1 MSNMPLKRLILTLQV
16 ATAVL
21 SMTYGVMF
29 TMLDDYRDEY
39 GISESGLGLVLAI
52 GFFAAFIGQITLAPL
67 ADRGQAKRMMIMGFA
82 LVVVGCLTMAF
93 GTTLIVLLAGRL
105 IMGIG
110 SGMTLPALRKIVIV
124 SDPENLG
131 GNMGRL
137 LSVDIAGFAIGPM
150 LSAVLIGPF
159 GLASPFLVISAAVV
173 AITVALSRVS
183 VPETADED
191 QPSERFAFD
200 LLRIPAV
207 AGGVLIGVALFIMI
221 GTFDSLWA
229 IMMEDLDAADG
240 IANMG
245 VSLFAIPMALLGP
258 YGGRL
263 AQRKG
268 PYRVGAIGM
277 TVGAVCMTFYGFLP
291 TPALMLAVFF
301 VHIMNDGFTVTSAG
315 VAVGMAA
322 PAERQAGAQGL
333 LGGIQTLVGG
343 MAASLAG
350 WSYDHLG
357 RGPTFTITAAVMLAC
372 TASGLVLAGD
382 KRWAVAPTTNEV
394 GTTAH

>member
-1 MSNMPLKRLILTLQV
+1 MPIRRLLLTLQV
-16 ATAVL
+16 ATAIM

-29 TMLDDYRDEY
+29 TMFDDYRDEY

-52 GFFAAFIGQITLAPL
+52 GFFAAFVGQITLAPL
-67 ADRGQAKRMMIMGFA
+67 ADRGHAKRMMIIGFA
-82 LVVVGCLTMAF
+82 LVVAGSLVMAF
-93 GTTLIVLLAGRL
+93 GTTLIALLVGRL
-105 IMGIG
+105 VMGVG
-110 SGMTLPALRKIVIV
+110 GGMSLPALRKIVIV
-124 SDPENLG
+124 SDPDNLG

-137 LSVDIAGFAIGPM
+137 LSVDIAGFALGPM

-183 VPETADED
+183 VPETAHED
-191 QPSERFAFD
+191 QPPERFAFD

-207 AGGVLIGVALFIMI
+207 AGAVLIGVALFVMI

-229 IMMEDLDAADG
+229 LMMEDLEAADW

-277 TVGAVCMTFYGFLP
+277 TVGAACMTLYGFLP
-291 TPALMLAVFF
+291 TPALMLVVFF
-301 VHIMNDGFTVTSAG
+301 VHIMNDGFTVTSAS
-315 VAVGMAA
+315 VAVGLAA

-357 RGPTFTITAAVMLAC
+357 RGPTFTIAAACILAC
-372 TASGLVLAGD
+372 TATGLVLAGD
-382 KRWAVAPTTNEV
+382 KRWSIAPITTDESV
-394 GTTAH
+394 GAH

>member
-1 MSNMPLKRLILTLQV
+1 MNVKRLIVTLQV
-16 ATAVL
+16 ATAIM

-67 ADRGQAKRMMIMGFA
+67 ADRGHAKRMMIIGFA
-82 LVVVGCLTMAF
+82 LVVAGSLVMAF
-93 GTTLIVLLAGRL
+93 GTTLIALLVGRL
-105 IMGIG
+105 VMGVG
-110 SGMTLPALRKIVIV
+110 GGMSLPALRKIVIV
-124 SDPENLG
+124 SDPDNLG

-137 LSVDIAGFAIGPM
+137 LSVDIAGFALGPM

-183 VPETADED
+183 VPETAHED

-207 AGGVLIGVALFIMI
+207 AGAVLIGVALFVMI

-229 IMMEDLDAADG
+229 LMMEDLEAADW

-277 TVGAVCMTFYGFLP
+277 TVGAVCMTLYGILP
-291 TPALMLAVFF
+291 TPALMLVVFF

-315 VAVGMAA
+315 VAVGLAA

-357 RGPTFTITAAVMLAC
+357 RGPTFTIAAACILAC
-372 TASGLVLAGD
+372 TATGLVLAGD
-382 KRWAVAPTTNEV
+382 KRGSIAPITTDVSV
-394 GTTAH
+394 GAH

>member
-1 MSNMPLKRLILTLQV
+1 MNVKRLVLTLQV
-16 ATAVL
+16 ATAIM

-67 ADRGQAKRMMIMGFA
+67 ADRGHAKRMMIMGFA
-82 LVVVGCLTMAF
+82 LVVVGCLVMAF
-93 GTTLIVLLAGRL
+93 GTTLIALLSGRL
-105 IMGIG
+105 IMGVG
-110 SGMTLPALRKIVIV
+110 SGMSLPALRKIVIV
-124 SDPENLG
+124 SDPDNLG

-137 LSVDIAGFAIGPM
+137 LSVDIAGFALGPM

-183 VPETADED
+183 VPETAHED
-191 QPSERFAFD
+191 RPTERFAFD

-207 AGGVLIGVALFIMI
+207 SGGVLIGVALFIMI

-229 IMMEDLDAADG
+229 IMMEDLDAADW

-277 TVGAVCMTFYGFLP
+277 TVGAVCMTLYGFLP
-291 TPALMLAVFF
+291 TPALMLFVFF

-333 LGGIQTLVGG
+333 LGGVQTLMGG
-343 MAASLAG
+343 LAASLAG

-357 RGPTFTITAAVMLAC
+357 RGPTFVITAAIMVAC

-382 KRWAVAPTTNEV
+382 KRWAVAPATNEV
-394 GTTAH
+394 GTAVH

>member
-1 MSNMPLKRLILTLQV
+1 
-16 ATAVL
+16 
-21 SMTYGVMF
+21 
-29 TMLDDYRDEY
+29 
-39 GISESGLGLVLAI
+39 
-52 GFFAAFIGQITLAPL
+52 
-67 ADRGQAKRMMIMGFA
+67 
-82 LVVVGCLTMAF
+82 
-93 GTTLIVLLAGRL
+93 
-105 IMGIG
+105 
-110 SGMTLPALRKIVIV
+110 
-124 SDPENLG
+124 
-131 GNMGRL
+131 
-137 LSVDIAGFAIGPM
+137 M

-173 AITVALSRVS
+173 GITVALSRVS
-183 VPETADED
+183 VPETAHDD
-191 QPSERFAFD
+191 RPSERFAFD

-207 AGGVLIGVALFIMI
+207 SGGVLIGVALFIMI

-229 IMMEDLDAADG
+229 IMMEDLDAADW

-277 TVGAVCMTFYGFLP
+277 TVGAVCMTLYGFLP
-291 TPALMLAVFF
+291 TPALMLVVFF

-322 PAERQAGAQGL
+322 PPERQAGAQGL
-333 LGGIQTLVGG
+333 LGGVQTLMGG
-343 MAASLAG
+343 LAASLAG

-357 RGPTFTITAAVMLAC
+357 RGPTFVITAAVMLAC

-382 KRWAVAPTTNEV
+382 KRWAVAPSTNEV
-394 GTTAH
+394 ETAVH

>member
-1 MSNMPLKRLILTLQV
+1 MRVRRLILTLQV
-16 ATAVL
+16 ATAVM
-21 SMTYGVMF
+21 SMTYGIMF

-52 GFFAAFIGQITLAPL
+52 GFFAAFVGQIGLAPL
-67 ADRGQAKRMMIMGFA
+67 ADHGHARRMMISGFT
-82 LVVVGCLTMAF
+82 LVIVGCLVMAT
-93 GTTLIVLLAGRL
+93 GTTLIALLVGRSV
-105 IMGIG
+105 MGIG
-110 SGMTLPALRKIVIV
+110 GGMSLPALRKIVIL
-124 SDPENLG
+124 SDPDNLG
-131 GNMGRL
+131 DNMGRL
-137 LSVDIAGFAIGPM
+137 LSVDIAGFALGPM

-159 GLASPFLVISAAVV
+159 GLASPFLVISVAVIL
-173 AITVALSRVS
+173 ITLALSRVA
-183 VPETADED
+183 VPETSHED
-191 QPSERFAFD
+191 RPDERFAFD

-207 AGGVLIGVALFIMI
+207 AGAVLIGVALFAMI

-229 IMMEDLDAADG
+229 IMMEDLDAADW

-268 PYRVGAIGM
+268 PYRVGAVGM
-277 TVGAVCMTFYGFLP
+277 TVGAVCMTLYGFLP
-291 TPALMLAVFF
+291 SAALMLVVFF
-301 VHIMNDGFTVTSAG
+301 VHILNDGFTVTSAS
-315 VAVGMAA
+315 VAVGLSA

-343 MAASLAG
+343 LAASYAG

-357 RGPTFTITAAVMLAC
+357 RGTTFVITAVVMMMCTTGGLA
-372 TASGLVLAGD
+372 LAGD
-382 KRWAVAPTTNEV
+382 KRRAVSTP
-394 GTTAH
+394 

>member
-1 MSNMPLKRLILTLQV
+1 MNVKRLILTLQV
-16 ATAVL
+16 ATAIM

-67 ADRGQAKRMMIMGFA
+67 ADRGHAKRMMIIGFA
-82 LVVVGCLTMAF
+82 LVVAGSLVMAF
-93 GTTLIVLLAGRL
+93 GTTLIALLVGRL
-105 IMGIG
+105 VMGVG
-110 SGMTLPALRKIVIV
+110 GGMSLPALRKIVIV
-124 SDPENLG
+124 SDPDNLG

-137 LSVDIAGFAIGPM
+137 LSVDIAGFALGPM

-183 VPETADED
+183 VPETAHED

-207 AGGVLIGVALFIMI
+207 SGGVLIGVALFVMI

-229 IMMEDLDAADG
+229 IMMEDLDAADW

-268 PYRVGAIGM
+268 PYRIGAIGM
-277 TVGAVCMTFYGFLP
+277 TVGAVCMTLYGFLP
-291 TPALMLAVFF
+291 TPVLMLVVFF

-333 LGGIQTLVGG
+333 LGGVQTLMGG
-343 MAASLAG
+343 LAASLAG

-357 RGPTFTITAAVMLAC
+357 RGPTFVITATVMLAC

-382 KRWAVAPTTNEV
+382 KRWAVAPITTEV
-394 GTTAH
+394 SVGAH

>member
-1 MSNMPLKRLILTLQV
+1 MNIKRLVLTLQV
-16 ATAVL
+16 ATAIM

-52 GFFAAFIGQITLAPL
+52 GFFAAFVGQITLAPL
-67 ADRGQAKRMMIMGFA
+67 ADRGHAKRMMIMGFA
-82 LVVVGCLTMAF
+82 LVVVGCLVMAF
-93 GTTLIVLLAGRL
+93 GTTLIALLSGRL
-105 IMGIG
+105 IMGVG
-110 SGMTLPALRKIVIV
+110 SGMSLPALRKIVIV
-124 SDPENLG
+124 SDPDNLG
-131 GNMGRL
+131 SNMGRL
-137 LSVDIAGFAIGPM
+137 LSVDIAGFALGPM

-173 AITVALSRVS
+173 GITVALSRLS
-183 VPETADED
+183 VPETAHDD
-191 QPSERFAFD
+191 RPSERFAFD

-207 AGGVLIGVALFIMI
+207 SGGVLIGVALFIMI

-229 IMMEDLDAADG
+229 IMMEDLDAADW

-277 TVGAVCMTFYGFLP
+277 TVGAVCMTLYGFLP
-291 TPALMLAVFF
+291 TPALMLVVFF

-322 PAERQAGAQGL
+322 PPERQAGAQGL
-333 LGGIQTLVGG
+333 LGGVQTLMGG
-343 MAASLAG
+343 LAASLAG

-357 RGPTFTITAAVMLAC
+357 RGPTFVITAAVMLAC

-382 KRWAVAPTTNEV
+382 KRWAVAPSTNEV
-394 GTTAH
+394 ETAVH

>member
-1 MSNMPLKRLILTLQV
+1 MNVKRLVLALQV

-39 GISESGLGLVLAI
+39 GISESGLGLVLAV
-52 GFFAAFIGQITLAPL
+52 GFFAAFVGQITLAPL
-67 ADRGQAKRMMIMGFA
+67 ADRGHAKRMMIMGFA
-82 LVVVGCLTMAF
+82 LVVVGCLLMAF
-93 GTTLIVLLAGRL
+93 GTTLSALITGRL
-105 IMGIG
+105 VTGVG
-110 SGMTLPALRKIVIV
+110 AGMSLPALRKIVIV

-137 LSVDIAGFAIGPM
+137 LGVDVAGFAFGPV
-150 LSAVLIGPF
+150 LSAVLVGPF
-159 GLASPFLVISAAVV
+159 GLASPFLVISGAVV
-173 AITVALSRVS
+173 AVLLALSRVS
-183 VPETADED
+183 VPETPTED
-191 QPSERFAFD
+191 RPPERFAFD

-207 AGGVLIGVALFIMI
+207 AGGVLLGVALFFMI

-229 IMMEDLDAADG
+229 IMMEDLDAADW

-245 VSLFAIPMALLGP
+245 VSLFAIPMALLSP

-268 PYRVGAIGM
+268 PFRLGAIGM
-277 TVGAVCMTFYGFLP
+277 TIGAVCMVMYGYLP
-291 TPALMLAVFF
+291 TAASMLAVFF
-301 VHIMNDGFTVTSAG
+301 VHIMNDGFTVTGAP
-315 VAVGMAA
+315 VAVSMAA

-333 LGGIQTLVGG
+333 LGGVQTLVGG
-343 MAASLAG
+343 VSASLAG

-357 RGPTFTITAAVMLAC
+357 RGPTFTISAAIMMVCTML
-372 TASGLVLAGD
+372 GLVLAGD
-382 KRWAVAPTTNEV
+382 KRWATPPVTTDTSV
-394 GTTAH
+394 GAH

>member
-1 MSNMPLKRLILTLQV
+1 MNIKRLVLTLQV
-16 ATAVL
+16 ATAIM

-52 GFFAAFIGQITLAPL
+52 GFFAAFVGQITLAPL
-67 ADRGQAKRMMIMGFA
+67 ADRGHAKRMMIMGFA
-82 LVVVGCLTMAF
+82 LVVVGCLVMAF
-93 GTTLIVLLAGRL
+93 GTTLIALLSGRL
-105 IMGIG
+105 IMGVG
-110 SGMTLPALRKIVIV
+110 SGMSLPALRKIVIV
-124 SDPENLG
+124 SDPDNLG
-131 GNMGRL
+131 SNMGRL
-137 LSVDIAGFAIGPM
+137 LSVDIAGFALGPM

-173 AITVALSRVS
+173 GITVALSRVS
-183 VPETADED
+183 VPETAHDD
-191 QPSERFAFD
+191 RPSERFAFD

-207 AGGVLIGVALFIMI
+207 SGGVLIGVALFIMI

-229 IMMEDLDAADG
+229 IMMEDLDAADW

-277 TVGAVCMTFYGFLP
+277 TVGAVCMTLYGFLP
-291 TPALMLAVFF
+291 TPALMLVVFF

-322 PAERQAGAQGL
+322 PPERQAGAQGL
-333 LGGIQTLVGG
+333 LGGVQTLMGG
-343 MAASLAG
+343 LAASLAG

-357 RGPTFTITAAVMLAC
+357 RGPTFVITAAVMLAC

-382 KRWAVAPTTNEV
+382 KRWAVAPSTNEV
-394 GTTAH
+394 EAAVH

>member
-1 MSNMPLKRLILTLQV
+1 MNVKRLIVTLQV
-16 ATAVL
+16 ATAIM

-67 ADRGQAKRMMIMGFA
+67 ADRGHAKRMMIIGFA
-82 LVVVGCLTMAF
+82 LVVAGSLVMAF
-93 GTTLIVLLAGRL
+93 GTTLIALLVGRL
-105 IMGIG
+105 VMGVG
-110 SGMTLPALRKIVIV
+110 GGMSLPALRKIVIV
-124 SDPENLG
+124 SDPDNLG

-137 LSVDIAGFAIGPM
+137 LSVDIAGFALGPM

-183 VPETADED
+183 VPETAHED

-207 AGGVLIGVALFIMI
+207 AGAVLIGVALFVMI

-229 IMMEDLDAADG
+229 LMMEDLEAADW

-277 TVGAVCMTFYGFLP
+277 TVGAACMTLYGFLP
-291 TPALMLAVFF
+291 TPALMLVVFF

-315 VAVGMAA
+315 VAVGLAA

-357 RGPTFTITAAVMLAC
+357 RGPTFTIAAACILAC
-372 TASGLVLAGD
+372 TATGLVLAGD
-382 KRWAVAPTTNEV
+382 KRWSIAPITTDVSV
-394 GTTAH
+394 GAH

>member
-1 MSNMPLKRLILTLQV
+1 MNIKRLVLTLQV
-16 ATAVL
+16 ATAIM

-52 GFFAAFIGQITLAPL
+52 GFFAAFVGQITLAPL
-67 ADRGQAKRMMIMGFA
+67 ADRGHAKRMMIMGFA
-82 LVVVGCLTMAF
+82 LVVVGCLVMAF
-93 GTTLIVLLAGRL
+93 GTTLIALLSGRL
-105 IMGIG
+105 IMGVG
-110 SGMTLPALRKIVIV
+110 SGMSLPALRKIVIV
-124 SDPENLG
+124 SDPDNLG
-131 GNMGRL
+131 SNMGRL
-137 LSVDIAGFAIGPM
+137 LSVDIAGFALGPM

-173 AITVALSRVS
+173 GITVALSRVS
-183 VPETADED
+183 VPETAHDD
-191 QPSERFAFD
+191 RPSERFAFD

-207 AGGVLIGVALFIMI
+207 SGGVLIGVALFIMI

-229 IMMEDLDAADG
+229 IMMEDLDAADW

-277 TVGAVCMTFYGFLP
+277 TVGAVCMTLYGFLP
-291 TPALMLAVFF
+291 TPALMLVVFF

-322 PAERQAGAQGL
+322 PPERQAGAQGL
-333 LGGIQTLVGG
+333 LGGVQTLMGG
-343 MAASLAG
+343 LAASLAG

-357 RGPTFTITAAVMLAC
+357 RGPTFVITAAVMLAC
-372 TASGLVLAGD
+372 TASGLVHAGD
-382 KRWAVAPTTNEV
+382 KRSAVAPSTNEV
-394 GTTAH
+394 EAAVH

>member
-1 MSNMPLKRLILTLQV
+1 MNIKRLVLTLQV
-16 ATAVL
+16 ATAIM

-52 GFFAAFIGQITLAPL
+52 GFFAAFVGQITLAPL
-67 ADRGQAKRMMIMGFA
+67 ADRGHAKRMMIMGFA
-82 LVVVGCLTMAF
+82 LVVVGCLVMAF
-93 GTTLIVLLAGRL
+93 GTTLIALLSGRL
-105 IMGIG
+105 IMGVG
-110 SGMTLPALRKIVIV
+110 SGMSLPALRKIVIV
-124 SDPENLG
+124 SDPDNLG
-131 GNMGRL
+131 SNMGRL
-137 LSVDIAGFAIGPM
+137 LSVDIAGFALGPM

-173 AITVALSRVS
+173 GITVALSRVS
-183 VPETADED
+183 VPETAHDD
-191 QPSERFAFD
+191 RPSERFAFD

-207 AGGVLIGVALFIMI
+207 SGGVLIGVALFIMI

-229 IMMEDLDAADG
+229 IMMEDLDAADW

-277 TVGAVCMTFYGFLP
+277 TVGAVCMTLYGFLP
-291 TPALMLAVFF
+291 TPALMLVVFF

-322 PAERQAGAQGL
+322 PPERQAGAQGL
-333 LGGIQTLVGG
+333 LGGVQTLMGG
-343 MAASLAG
+343 LAASLAG

-357 RGPTFTITAAVMLAC
+357 RGPTFVITAAVMLAC
-372 TASGLVLAGD
+372 TASGLMLAGD
-382 KRWAVAPTTNEV
+382 KRWAVAPSTNEV
-394 GTTAH
+394 EAAVH

>member
-1 MSNMPLKRLILTLQV
+1 MNIKRLVLTLQV
-16 ATAVL
+16 ATAIM

-52 GFFAAFIGQITLAPL
+52 GFFAAFVGQITLAPL
-67 ADRGQAKRMMIMGFA
+67 ADRGHAKRMMIMGFA
-82 LVVVGCLTMAF
+82 LVVVGCLVMAF
-93 GTTLIVLLAGRL
+93 GTTLIALLSGRL
-105 IMGIG
+105 IMGVG
-110 SGMTLPALRKIVIV
+110 SGMSLPALRKIVIV
-124 SDPENLG
+124 SDPDNLG
-131 GNMGRL
+131 SNMGRL
-137 LSVDIAGFAIGPM
+137 LSVDIAGFALGPM

-183 VPETADED
+183 VPETAHDD
-191 QPSERFAFD
+191 RPSERFAFD

-207 AGGVLIGVALFIMI
+207 SGGVLIGVALFIMI

-229 IMMEDLDAADG
+229 IMMEDLDAADW

-277 TVGAVCMTFYGFLP
+277 TVGAVCMTLYGFLP
-291 TPALMLAVFF
+291 TPALMLVVFF

-322 PAERQAGAQGL
+322 PPERQAGAQGL
-333 LGGIQTLVGG
+333 LGGVQTLMGG
-343 MAASLAG
+343 LAASLAG

-357 RGPTFTITAAVMLAC
+357 RGPTFVITAAVMLAC

-382 KRWAVAPTTNEV
+382 KRWAVAPSTNEV
-394 GTTAH
+394 ETAVH

>member
-1 MSNMPLKRLILTLQV
+1 MNIKRLVLTLQV
-16 ATAVL
+16 ATAIM

-52 GFFAAFIGQITLAPL
+52 GFFAAFVGQITLAPL
-67 ADRGQAKRMMIMGFA
+67 ADRGHAKRMMIMGFA
-82 LVVVGCLTMAF
+82 LVVVGCLVMAF
-93 GTTLIVLLAGRL
+93 GTTLIALLSGRL
-105 IMGIG
+105 IMGVG
-110 SGMTLPALRKIVIV
+110 TGMSLPALRKIVIV
-124 SDPENLG
+124 SDPDNLG
-131 GNMGRL
+131 SNMGRL
-137 LSVDIAGFAIGPM
+137 LSVDIAGFALGPM

-173 AITVALSRVS
+173 GITVALSRVS
-183 VPETADED
+183 VPETAHDD
-191 QPSERFAFD
+191 RPSERFAFD

-207 AGGVLIGVALFIMI
+207 SGGVLIGVALFIMI

-229 IMMEDLDAADG
+229 IMMEDLDAADW

-277 TVGAVCMTFYGFLP
+277 TVGAVCMTLYGFLP
-291 TPALMLAVFF
+291 TPALMLVVFF

-322 PAERQAGAQGL
+322 PPERQAGAQGL
-333 LGGIQTLVGG
+333 LGGVQTLMGG
-343 MAASLAG
+343 LAASLAG

-357 RGPTFTITAAVMLAC
+357 RGPTFVITAAVMLAC

-382 KRWAVAPTTNEV
+382 KRWAVAPSTNEV
-394 GTTAH
+394 ETAVH

>member
-1 MSNMPLKRLILTLQV
+1 MNIKRLVLTLQV
-16 ATAVL
+16 ATAIM

-52 GFFAAFIGQITLAPL
+52 GFFAAFVGQITLAPL
-67 ADRGQAKRMMIMGFA
+67 ADRGHAKRMMIMGFA
-82 LVVVGCLTMAF
+82 LVVVGCLVMAF
-93 GTTLIVLLAGRL
+93 GTTLIALLSGRL
-105 IMGIG
+105 IMGVG
-110 SGMTLPALRKIVIV
+110 SGMSLPALRKIIIV

-131 GNMGRL
+131 SNMGRL
-137 LSVDIAGFAIGPM
+137 LSVDIAGFALGPM

-173 AITVALSRVS
+173 GITVALSRVS
-183 VPETADED
+183 VPETAHDD
-191 QPSERFAFD
+191 RPSERFAFD

-207 AGGVLIGVALFIMI
+207 SGGVLIGVALFIMI

-229 IMMEDLDAADG
+229 IMMEDLDAADW

-277 TVGAVCMTFYGFLP
+277 TVGAVCMTLYGFLP
-291 TPALMLAVFF
+291 TPALMLVVFF

-322 PAERQAGAQGL
+322 PPERQAGAQGL
-333 LGGIQTLVGG
+333 LGGVQTLMGG
-343 MAASLAG
+343 LAASLAG

-357 RGPTFTITAAVMLAC
+357 RGPTFVITAAVMLAC

-382 KRWAVAPTTNEV
+382 KRWAVAPSTNEV
-394 GTTAH
+394 EAAVH

>member
-1 MSNMPLKRLILTLQV
+1 MNIKRLVLTLQV
-16 ATAVL
+16 ATAIM

-52 GFFAAFIGQITLAPL
+52 GFFAAFVGQITLAPL
-67 ADRGQAKRMMIMGFA
+67 ADRGHAKRMMIMGFA
-82 LVVVGCLTMAF
+82 LVVVGCLVMAF
-93 GTTLIVLLAGRL
+93 GTTLIALLSGRL
-105 IMGIG
+105 IMGVG
-110 SGMTLPALRKIVIV
+110 TGMSLPALRKIVIV
-124 SDPENLG
+124 SDPDNLG
-131 GNMGRL
+131 SNMGRL
-137 LSVDIAGFAIGPM
+137 LSVDIAGFALGPM

-173 AITVALSRVS
+173 GITVALSRVS
-183 VPETADED
+183 VPETAHDD
-191 QPSERFAFD
+191 RPSERFAFD

-207 AGGVLIGVALFIMI
+207 SGGVLIGVALFIMI

-229 IMMEDLDAADG
+229 IMMEDLDAADW

-258 YGGRL
+258 FGGRL

-277 TVGAVCMTFYGFLP
+277 TVGAVCMTLYGFLP
-291 TPALMLAVFF
+291 TPALMLVVFF

-322 PAERQAGAQGL
+322 PPERQAGAQGL
-333 LGGIQTLVGG
+333 LGGVQTLMGG
-343 MAASLAG
+343 LAASLAG

-357 RGPTFTITAAVMLAC
+357 RGPTFVITAAVMLAC

-382 KRWAVAPTTNEV
+382 KRWAVAPSTNEV
-394 GTTAH
+394 EAAVH

>member
-1 MSNMPLKRLILTLQV
+1 LQV
-16 ATAVL
+16 ATAIM

-52 GFFAAFIGQITLAPL
+52 GFFAAFVGQITLAPL
-67 ADRGQAKRMMIMGFA
+67 ADRGHAKRMMIMGFA
-82 LVVVGCLTMAF
+82 LVVVGCLVMAF
-93 GTTLIVLLAGRL
+93 GTTLIALLSGRL
-105 IMGIG
+105 IMGVG
-110 SGMTLPALRKIVIV
+110 SGMSLPALRKIVIV
-124 SDPENLG
+124 SDPDNLG
-131 GNMGRL
+131 SNMGRL
-137 LSVDIAGFAIGPM
+137 LSVDIAGFALGPM

-173 AITVALSRVS
+173 GITVALSRVS
-183 VPETADED
+183 VPETAHDD
-191 QPSERFAFD
+191 RPSERFAFD

-207 AGGVLIGVALFIMI
+207 SGGVLIGVALFIMI

-229 IMMEDLDAADG
+229 IMMEDLDAADW

-277 TVGAVCMTFYGFLP
+277 TVGAVCMTLYGFLP
-291 TPALMLAVFF
+291 TPALMLVVFF

-322 PAERQAGAQGL
+322 PPERQAGAQGL
-333 LGGIQTLVGG
+333 LGGVQTLMGG
-343 MAASLAG
+343 LAASLAG

-357 RGPTFTITAAVMLAC
+357 RGPTFVITAAVMLAC

-382 KRWAVAPTTNEV
+382 KRWAVAPSTNEV
-394 GTTAH
+394 EAAVH

>member
-1 MSNMPLKRLILTLQV
+1 MQLKRLILTLQV
-16 ATAVL
+16 ATAVM

-52 GFFAAFIGQITLAPL
+52 GFFAAFVGQIALAPL
-67 ADRGQAKRMMIMGFA
+67 ADRGHAKRMMLVGFA
-82 LVVVGCLTMAF
+82 VVVAGCLMMAF
-93 GTTLIVLLAGRL
+93 GTSLLALLIGRL
-105 IMGIG
+105 VMGVG
-110 SGMTLPALRKIVIV
+110 GGMSMPALRKIVIV
-124 SDPENLG
+124 SDPDNLG

-137 LSVDIAGFAIGPM
+137 LSVDIAGFALGPM

-159 GLASPFLVISAAVV
+159 GLASPFIVISAIVIMV
-173 AITVALSRVS
+173 TLALSRVS

-191 QPSERFAFD
+191 KPSERFAFD

-207 AGGVLIGVALFIMI
+207 SGAVLLGVALFVMI

-229 IMMEDLDAADG
+229 ILMEDLDAADWM
-240 IANMG
+240 ANLG

-268 PYRVGAIGM
+268 PYRTGAIGIS
-277 TVGAVCMTFYGFLP
+277 VGALCMVAYGFLP
-291 TPALMLAVFF
+291 TPELMLSVFF
-301 VHIMNDGFTVTSAG
+301 LHILNDGFTVTSAG

-322 PAERQAGAQGL
+322 PPERQAGAQGL
-333 LGGIQTLVGG
+333 LGGVQTLVGG
-343 MAASLAG
+343 LAASIAG
-350 WSYDHLG
+350 WSYDNFG
-357 RGPTFTITAAVMLAC
+357 RGTTYTSTAIVMVVFIAL
-372 TASGLVLAGD
+372 GLFLAGD
-382 KRWAVAPTTNEV
+382 KRWSAAPATDESPAVV
-394 GTTAH
+394 H

>member
-1 MSNMPLKRLILTLQV
+1 MNVKRLILTLQV
-16 ATAVL
+16 ATAIM

-67 ADRGQAKRMMIMGFA
+67 ADRGHAKRMMIIGFT
-82 LVVVGCLTMAF
+82 LVVAGSLVMAF
-93 GTTLIVLLAGRL
+93 GTTLIALLVGRL
-105 IMGIG
+105 VMGVG
-110 SGMTLPALRKIVIV
+110 GGMSLPALRKIVIV
-124 SDPENLG
+124 SDPDNLG

-137 LSVDIAGFAIGPM
+137 LSVDIAGFALGPM

-183 VPETADED
+183 VPETAHED

-207 AGGVLIGVALFIMI
+207 AGAVLIGVALFVMI

-229 IMMEDLDAADG
+229 LMMEDLEAADW

-277 TVGAVCMTFYGFLP
+277 TVGAVCMTLYGFLP
-291 TPALMLAVFF
+291 TPALMLVVFF

-315 VAVGMAA
+315 VAVGLAA

-357 RGPTFTITAAVMLAC
+357 RGPTFTIAAACILAC
-372 TASGLVLAGD
+372 TATGLVLAGD
-382 KRWAVAPTTNEV
+382 KRGSIAPITTDVSV
-394 GTTAH
+394 GAH

>member
-1 MSNMPLKRLILTLQV
+1 VDIKRLILTLQV
-16 ATAVL
+16 ATAIM

-67 ADRGQAKRMMIMGFA
+67 ADRGHAKRMMIIGFA
-82 LVVVGCLTMAF
+82 LVVAGSLVMAF
-93 GTTLIVLLAGRL
+93 GTTLIALLVGRL
-105 IMGIG
+105 VMGVG
-110 SGMTLPALRKIVIV
+110 GGMSLPALRKIVIV
-124 SDPENLG
+124 SDPDNLG

-137 LSVDIAGFAIGPM
+137 LSVDIAGFALGPM

-183 VPETADED
+183 VPETAHED
-191 QPSERFAFD
+191 QPPERFAFD

-207 AGGVLIGVALFIMI
+207 AGAVLIGVALFVMI

-229 IMMEDLDAADG
+229 LMMEDLEAADW

-268 PYRVGAIGM
+268 PYRLGAIGM
-277 TVGAVCMTFYGFLP
+277 TVGAACMTLYGFLP
-291 TPALMLAVFF
+291 TPALMLVVFF

-315 VAVGMAA
+315 VAVGLAA

-357 RGPTFTITAAVMLAC
+357 RGPTFTIAAACILAC
-372 TASGLVLAGD
+372 TATGLVLAGD
-382 KRWAVAPTTNEV
+382 KRWAIAPISTDESV
-394 GTTAH
+394 GAH

>member
-1 MSNMPLKRLILTLQV
+1 VNVKRLIVTLQV
-16 ATAVL
+16 ATAIM

-67 ADRGQAKRMMIMGFA
+67 ADRGHAKRMMIIGFA
-82 LVVVGCLTMAF
+82 LVVAGSLVMAF
-93 GTTLIVLLAGRL
+93 GTTLIALLVGRL
-105 IMGIG
+105 VMGVG
-110 SGMTLPALRKIVIV
+110 GGMSLPALRKIVIV
-124 SDPENLG
+124 SDPDNLG

-137 LSVDIAGFAIGPM
+137 LSVDIAGFALGPM

-183 VPETADED
+183 VPETAHED

-207 AGGVLIGVALFIMI
+207 AGAVLIGVALFVMI

-229 IMMEDLDAADG
+229 LMMEDLEAADW

-277 TVGAVCMTFYGFLP
+277 TVGAVCMTLYGFLP
-291 TPALMLAVFF
+291 TPALMLVVFF

-315 VAVGMAA
+315 VAVGLAA

-357 RGPTFTITAAVMLAC
+357 RGPTFTIAAACILAC
-372 TASGLVLAGD
+372 TATGLVLAGD
-382 KRWAVAPTTNEV
+382 KRWSIAPITTDVSV
-394 GTTAH
+394 GAH

>member
-1 MSNMPLKRLILTLQV
+1 VNVKRLIVTLQV
-16 ATAVL
+16 ATAIM

-67 ADRGQAKRMMIMGFA
+67 ADRGHAKRMMIIGFA
-82 LVVVGCLTMAF
+82 LVVAGSLVMAF
-93 GTTLIVLLAGRL
+93 GTTLIALLVGRL
-105 IMGIG
+105 VMGVG
-110 SGMTLPALRKIVIV
+110 GGMSLPALRKIVIV
-124 SDPENLG
+124 SDPDNLG

-137 LSVDIAGFAIGPM
+137 LSVDIAGFALGPM

-183 VPETADED
+183 VPETAHED

-207 AGGVLIGVALFIMI
+207 AGAVLIGVALFVMI

-229 IMMEDLDAADG
+229 LMMEDLEAADW

-277 TVGAVCMTFYGFLP
+277 TVGAACMTLYGFLP
-291 TPALMLAVFF
+291 TPALMLVVFF

-315 VAVGMAA
+315 VAVGLAA

-357 RGPTFTITAAVMLAC
+357 RGPTFTIAAACILAC
-372 TASGLVLAGD
+372 TATGLVLAGD
-382 KRWAVAPTTNEV
+382 KRWSIAPITTDVSV
-394 GTTAH
+394 GAH

>member
-1 MSNMPLKRLILTLQV
+1 VPVKRLVLTLQV
-16 ATAVL
+16 ATAIM

-39 GISESGLGLVLAI
+39 GISESGLGLVLAV
-52 GFFAAFIGQITLAPL
+52 GFFAAFVGQITLAPL
-67 ADRGQAKRMMIMGFA
+67 ADRGHAKRMMITGFA
-82 LVVVGCLTMAF
+82 FVVAGCLLMAF
-93 GTTLIVLLAGRL
+93 GTTLIALLAGRL
-105 IMGIG
+105 VTGVG
-110 SGMTLPALRKIVIV
+110 TGMSLPALRKIVIV
-124 SDPENLG
+124 SDPDNLG

-137 LSVDIAGFAIGPM
+137 LSVDIAGFALGPV

-159 GLASPFLVISAAVV
+159 GLASPFLVISATVV
-173 AITVALSRVS
+173 IVTLALWRVD
-183 VPETADED
+183 VPETATED
-191 QPSERFAFD
+191 RPSERFAFD

-207 AGGVLIGVALFIMI
+207 TGGVLLGVALFIMI

-229 IMMEDLDAADG
+229 IMMEDLDAADW

-268 PYRVGAIGM
+268 PYRLGAIGM
-277 TVGAVCMTFYGFLP
+277 TVGAVCMVMYGFLP
-291 TPALMLAVFF
+291 TAALMLAVFF
-301 VHIMNDGFTVTSAG
+301 VHIMNDGFTVTSAA

-322 PAERQAGAQGL
+322 PTERQAGAQGL
-333 LGGIQTLVGG
+333 LGGVQTLVGG
-343 MAASLAG
+343 VAASLAG

-357 RGPTFTITAAVMLAC
+357 RGPTFTITAAVMMVC
-372 TASGLVLAGD
+372 TTAGLVLAGD
-382 KRWAVAPTTNEV
+382 KRWATPPATTEV
-394 GTTAH
+394 VTAAHE

>member
-1 MSNMPLKRLILTLQV
+1 MNIKRLVLTLQV
-16 ATAVL
+16 STAIM

-52 GFFAAFIGQITLAPL
+52 GFFAAFVGQITLAPL
-67 ADRGQAKRMMIMGFA
+67 ADRGHAKRMMIMGFA
-82 LVVVGCLTMAF
+82 LVVVGCLVMAF
-93 GTTLIVLLAGRL
+93 GTTLIALLSGRL
-105 IMGIG
+105 IMGVG
-110 SGMTLPALRKIVIV
+110 TGMSLPALRKIVIV
-124 SDPENLG
+124 SDPDNLG
-131 GNMGRL
+131 SNMGRL
-137 LSVDIAGFAIGPM
+137 LSVDIAGFALGPM

-173 AITVALSRVS
+173 GITVALSRVS
-183 VPETADED
+183 VPETAHDD
-191 QPSERFAFD
+191 RPSERFAFD

-207 AGGVLIGVALFIMI
+207 SGGVLIGVALFIMI

-229 IMMEDLDAADG
+229 IMMEDLDAADW

-277 TVGAVCMTFYGFLP
+277 TIGAVCMTLYGFLP
-291 TPALMLAVFF
+291 TPALMLIVFF

-322 PAERQAGAQGL
+322 PPERQAGAQGL
-333 LGGIQTLVGG
+333 LGGVQTLMGG
-343 MAASLAG
+343 LAASLAG

-357 RGPTFTITAAVMLAC
+357 RGPTFVITAAVMLAC

-382 KRWAVAPTTNEV
+382 KRWAVAPSTNEV
-394 GTTAH
+394 EPAVH

>member
-1 MSNMPLKRLILTLQV
+1 MNVKRLIVTLQV
-16 ATAVL
+16 ATAIM

-67 ADRGQAKRMMIMGFA
+67 ADRGHAKRMMIIGFT
-82 LVVVGCLTMAF
+82 LVVAGSLVMAF
-93 GTTLIVLLAGRL
+93 GTTLIALLVGRL
-105 IMGIG
+105 VMGVG
-110 SGMTLPALRKIVIV
+110 GGMSLPALRKIVIV
-124 SDPENLG
+124 SDPDNLG

-137 LSVDIAGFAIGPM
+137 LSVDIAGFALGPM

-183 VPETADED
+183 VPETAHED

-207 AGGVLIGVALFIMI
+207 AGAVLIGVALFVMI

-229 IMMEDLDAADG
+229 LMMEDLEAADW

-277 TVGAVCMTFYGFLP
+277 TVGAVCMTLYGILP
-291 TPALMLAVFF
+291 TPALMLVVFF

-315 VAVGMAA
+315 VAVGLAA

-357 RGPTFTITAAVMLAC
+357 RGPTFTIAAACILAC
-372 TASGLVLAGD
+372 TATGLVLAGD
-382 KRWAVAPTTNEV
+382 KRRSIAPITTDVSV
-394 GTTAH
+394 GAH

>member
-1 MSNMPLKRLILTLQV
+1 MNIKRLVLTLQV
-16 ATAVL
+16 ATAIM

-52 GFFAAFIGQITLAPL
+52 GFFAAFVGQITLAPL
-67 ADRGQAKRMMIMGFA
+67 ADRGHAKRMMIMGFA
-82 LVVVGCLTMAF
+82 LVVVGCLVMAF
-93 GTTLIVLLAGRL
+93 GTTLIALLSGRL
-105 IMGIG
+105 IMGVG
-110 SGMTLPALRKIVIV
+110 SGMSLPALRKIVIV
-124 SDPENLG
+124 SDPDNLG
-131 GNMGRL
+131 SNMGRL
-137 LSVDIAGFAIGPM
+137 LSVDIAGFALGPM

-173 AITVALSRVS
+173 GITVALSRVS
-183 VPETADED
+183 VPETAHDD
-191 QPSERFAFD
+191 RPSERFAFD

-207 AGGVLIGVALFIMI
+207 SGGVLIGVALFIMI

-229 IMMEDLDAADG
+229 IMMEDLDAADW

-277 TVGAVCMTFYGFLP
+277 TVGAVCMTLYGFLP
-291 TPALMLAVFF
+291 TPALMLVVFF

-322 PAERQAGAQGL
+322 PPERQAGAQGL
-333 LGGIQTLVGG
+333 LGGVQTLMGG
-343 MAASLAG
+343 LAASLAG

-357 RGPTFTITAAVMLAC
+357 RGPTFVITAAVMLAC

-382 KRWAVAPTTNEV
+382 KRWAVAPSTNEV
-394 GTTAH
+394 ETAVH

>member
-1 MSNMPLKRLILTLQV
+1 M
-16 ATAVL
+16 

-52 GFFAAFIGQITLAPL
+52 GFFAAFVGQITLAPL
-67 ADRGQAKRMMIMGFA
+67 ADRGHAKRMMIMGFA
-82 LVVVGCLTMAF
+82 LVVVGCLVMAF
-93 GTTLIVLLAGRL
+93 GTTLIALLSGRL
-105 IMGIG
+105 IMGVG
-110 SGMTLPALRKIVIV
+110 SGMSLPALRKIVIV
-124 SDPENLG
+124 SDPDNLG
-131 GNMGRL
+131 SNMGRL
-137 LSVDIAGFAIGPM
+137 LSVDIAGFALGPM

-173 AITVALSRVS
+173 GITVALSRVS
-183 VPETADED
+183 VPETAHDD
-191 QPSERFAFD
+191 RPSERFAFD

-207 AGGVLIGVALFIMI
+207 SGGVLIGVALFIMI

-229 IMMEDLDAADG
+229 IMMEDLDAADW

-277 TVGAVCMTFYGFLP
+277 TVGAVCMTLYGFLP
-291 TPALMLAVFF
+291 TPALMLVVFF

-322 PAERQAGAQGL
+322 PPERQAGAQGL
-333 LGGIQTLVGG
+333 LGGVQTLMGG
-343 MAASLAG
+343 LAASLAG

-357 RGPTFTITAAVMLAC
+357 RGPTFVITAAVMLAC

-382 KRWAVAPTTNEV
+382 KRWAVAPSTNEV
-394 GTTAH
+394 EAAVH

>member
-1 MSNMPLKRLILTLQV
+1 MNVKRLILTLQV
-16 ATAVL
+16 ATAIM

-67 ADRGQAKRMMIMGFA
+67 ADRGHAKRMMIIGFT
-82 LVVVGCLTMAF
+82 LVVAGSLVMAF
-93 GTTLIVLLAGRL
+93 GTTLIALLVGRL
-105 IMGIG
+105 VMGVG
-110 SGMTLPALRKIVIV
+110 GGMSLPALRKIVIV
-124 SDPENLG
+124 SDPDNLG

-137 LSVDIAGFAIGPM
+137 LSVDIAGFALGPM

-183 VPETADED
+183 VPETAHED

-207 AGGVLIGVALFIMI
+207 AGAVLIGVALFVMI

-229 IMMEDLDAADG
+229 LMMEDLEAADW

-277 TVGAVCMTFYGFLP
+277 TVGAACMTLYGILP
-291 TPALMLAVFF
+291 TPALMLVVFF

-315 VAVGMAA
+315 VAVGLAA

-357 RGPTFTITAAVMLAC
+357 RGPTFTIAAACILAC
-372 TASGLVLAGD
+372 TATGLVLAGD
-382 KRWAVAPTTNEV
+382 KRGSIAPITTDVSV
-394 GTTAH
+394 GAH

>member
-1 MSNMPLKRLILTLQV
+1 MQLKRLILTLQV
-16 ATAVL
+16 ATAVM

-52 GFFAAFIGQITLAPL
+52 GFFSAFVGQIALAPL
-67 ADRGQAKRMMIMGFA
+67 ADRGHAKRMMLVGFAIVVAGCLMMGFGTSLSA
-82 LVVVGCLTMAF
+82 LLFGRVVMGVG
-93 GTTLIVLLAGRL
+93 G
-105 IMGIG
+105 
-110 SGMTLPALRKIVIV
+110 GMSMPALRKIVIV
-124 SDPENLG
+124 SDPDNLG

-137 LSVDIAGFAIGPM
+137 LSVDIAGFALGPM

-159 GLASPFLVISAAVV
+159 GLASPFLVISAIVIAV
-173 AITVALSRVS
+173 TLALSRVS

-191 QPSERFAFD
+191 KPSERFAFD

-207 AGGVLIGVALFIMI
+207 SGAVLLGVALFVMI

-229 IMMEDLDAADG
+229 ILMEDLDAADWM
-240 IANMG
+240 ANLG

-268 PYRVGAIGM
+268 PYRTGAIGIS
-277 TVGAVCMTFYGFLP
+277 VGALCMVAYGFLP
-291 TPALMLAVFF
+291 TPELMLSVFF
-301 VHIMNDGFTVTSAG
+301 LHILNDGFTVTSAG

-322 PAERQAGAQGL
+322 PPERQAGAQGL
-333 LGGIQTLVGG
+333 LGGVQTLVGG
-343 MAASLAG
+343 LAASIAG
-350 WSYDHLG
+350 WSYDNFG
-357 RGPTFTITAAVMLAC
+357 RGTTYTSTAIVMVIFIAL
-372 TASGLVLAGD
+372 GLFLAGD
-382 KRWAVAPTTNEV
+382 KRWSAAPATDESPAVV
-394 GTTAH
+394 H

>member
-1 MSNMPLKRLILTLQV
+1 M
-16 ATAVL
+16 

-52 GFFAAFIGQITLAPL
+52 GFFAAFVGQITLAPL
-67 ADRGQAKRMMIMGFA
+67 ADRGHAKRMMIMGFA
-82 LVVVGCLTMAF
+82 LVVVGCLVMAF
-93 GTTLIVLLAGRL
+93 GTTLIALLSGRL
-105 IMGIG
+105 IMGVG
-110 SGMTLPALRKIVIV
+110 SGMSLPALRKIVIV
-124 SDPENLG
+124 SDPDNLG
-131 GNMGRL
+131 SNMGRL
-137 LSVDIAGFAIGPM
+137 LSVDIAGFALGPM

-173 AITVALSRVS
+173 GITVALSRVS
-183 VPETADED
+183 VPETAHDD
-191 QPSERFAFD
+191 RPSERFAFD

-207 AGGVLIGVALFIMI
+207 SGGVLIGVALFIMI

-229 IMMEDLDAADG
+229 IMMEDLDAADW

-277 TVGAVCMTFYGFLP
+277 TVGAVCMTLYGFLP
-291 TPALMLAVFF
+291 TPALMLVVFF

-322 PAERQAGAQGL
+322 PPERQAGAQGL
-333 LGGIQTLVGG
+333 LGGVQTLMGG
-343 MAASLAG
+343 LAASLAG

-357 RGPTFTITAAVMLAC
+357 RGPTFVITAAVMLAC

-382 KRWAVAPTTNEV
+382 KRWAVAPSTNEV
-394 GTTAH
+394 ETAVH

>member
-1 MSNMPLKRLILTLQV
+1 MNIKRLVLTLQV
-16 ATAVL
+16 ATAIM

-52 GFFAAFIGQITLAPL
+52 GFFAAFVGQITLAPL
-67 ADRGQAKRMMIMGFA
+67 ADRGHAKRMMIMGFA
-82 LVVVGCLTMAF
+82 LVVVGCLVMAF
-93 GTTLIVLLAGRL
+93 GTTLIALLSGRL
-105 IMGIG
+105 IMGVG
-110 SGMTLPALRKIVIV
+110 SGMSLPALRKIVIV

-131 GNMGRL
+131 SNMGRL
-137 LSVDIAGFAIGPM
+137 LSVDIAGFALGPM

-173 AITVALSRVS
+173 GITVALSRVS
-183 VPETADED
+183 VPETAHDD
-191 QPSERFAFD
+191 RPSERFAFD

-207 AGGVLIGVALFIMI
+207 SGGVLIGVALFIMI

-229 IMMEDLDAADG
+229 IMMEDLDAADW

-277 TVGAVCMTFYGFLP
+277 TVGAVCMTLYGFLP
-291 TPALMLAVFF
+291 TPALMLVVFF

-322 PAERQAGAQGL
+322 PPERQAGAQGL
-333 LGGIQTLVGG
+333 LGGVQTLMGG
-343 MAASLAG
+343 LAASLAG

-357 RGPTFTITAAVMLAC
+357 RGPTFVITAAVMLAC

-382 KRWAVAPTTNEV
+382 KRWAVAPSTNEV
-394 GTTAH
+394 ETAVH

>member
-1 MSNMPLKRLILTLQV
+1 MSM
-16 ATAVL
+16 
-21 SMTYGVMF
+21 
-29 TMLDDYRDEY
+29 
-39 GISESGLGLVLAI
+39 
-52 GFFAAFIGQITLAPL
+52 
-67 ADRGQAKRMMIMGFA
+67 
-82 LVVVGCLTMAF
+82 
-93 GTTLIVLLAGRL
+93 
-105 IMGIG
+105 
-110 SGMTLPALRKIVIV
+110 PALRKIVIV
-124 SDPENLG
+124 SDPDNLG

-137 LSVDIAGFAIGPM
+137 LSVDIAGFALGPM

-173 AITVALSRVS
+173 GITLALSRVS
-183 VPETADED
+183 VPETAHED

-207 AGGVLIGVALFIMI
+207 AGAVLIGVALFVMI

-229 IMMEDLDAADG
+229 LMMEDLDAADW

-277 TVGAVCMTFYGFLP
+277 VVGATCMVFYGFLP
-291 TPALMLAVFF
+291 SATLMLVVFF

-343 MAASLAG
+343 VAATLAG
-350 WSYDHLG
+350 VSYDHLG
-357 RGPTFTITAAVMLAC
+357 RGSTFTIAAACIVAC
-372 TASGLVLAGD
+372 TATGLVLAGD
-382 KRWAVAPTTNEV
+382 KRWAVAPITTDVSV
-394 GTTAH
+394 GAH

>member
-1 MSNMPLKRLILTLQV
+1 MNVKRLIVTLQV
-16 ATAVL
+16 ATAIM

-67 ADRGQAKRMMIMGFA
+67 ADRGHAKRMMIIGFA
-82 LVVVGCLTMAF
+82 LVVAGSLVMAF
-93 GTTLIVLLAGRL
+93 GTTLIALLVGRL
-105 IMGIG
+105 VMGVG
-110 SGMTLPALRKIVIV
+110 GGMSLPALRKIVIV
-124 SDPENLG
+124 SDPDNLG

-137 LSVDIAGFAIGPM
+137 LSVDIAGFALGPM

-183 VPETADED
+183 VPETAHED

-207 AGGVLIGVALFIMI
+207 AGAVLIGVALFVMI

-229 IMMEDLDAADG
+229 LMMEDLEAADW

-277 TVGAVCMTFYGFLP
+277 TVGAVCMTLYGFLP
-291 TPALMLAVFF
+291 TPALMLVVFF

-315 VAVGMAA
+315 VAVGLAA

-357 RGPTFTITAAVMLAC
+357 RGPTFTIAAACILAC
-372 TASGLVLAGD
+372 TATGLVLAGD
-382 KRWAVAPTTNEV
+382 KRGSIAPITTDVSV
-394 GTTAH
+394 GAH